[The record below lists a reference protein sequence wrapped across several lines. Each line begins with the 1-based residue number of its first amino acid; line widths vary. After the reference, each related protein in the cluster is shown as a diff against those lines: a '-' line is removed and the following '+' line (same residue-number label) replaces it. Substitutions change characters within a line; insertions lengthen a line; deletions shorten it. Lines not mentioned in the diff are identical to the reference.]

1 MIDKMI
7 MNNKFLIGLIVAFL
21 VSFVIIYNL
30 YQNKMIDDESE
41 LIQDDEESIGE
52 ELKRLMILNN

>member
-1 MIDKMI
+1 

-21 VSFVIIYNL
+21 ISFVMINNL
-30 YQNKMIDDESE
+30 YQNRMIDDESE
-41 LIQDDEESIGE
+41 LIQDDEESTEE

>member
-1 MIDKMI
+1 MI
-7 MNNKFLIGLIVAFL
+7 MNNKFLTGLVVAFL
-21 VSFVIIYNL
+21 ISFVIIYNI

-41 LIQDDEESIGE
+41 LIQDDEESIEE

>member
-1 MIDKMI
+1 MI
-7 MNNKFLIGLIVAFL
+7 MNNKFLIGLMVAFL

-30 YQNKMIDDESE
+30 YQNRMIDDESE
-41 LIQDDEESIGE
+41 LIKDDEESIEE

>member
-1 MIDKMI
+1 

-21 VSFVIIYNL
+21 ISFVIIYNL
-30 YQNKMIDDESE
+30 YQNRMINNESE
-41 LIQDDEESIGE
+41 LIQDSEESIEE

>member
-1 MIDKMI
+1 

-21 VSFVIIYNL
+21 ISFVIVYNI
-30 YQNKMIDDESE
+30 YQNRMIDDESE
-41 LIQDDEESIGE
+41 LIQDDEESTEE

>member
-1 MIDKMI
+1 MVGKII
-7 MNNKFLIGLIVAFL
+7 MNNKFLVGLVVAFIA
-21 VSFVIIYNL
+21 SFGIIYNL

-41 LIQDDEESIGE
+41 LIQDDEESIEE

>member
-1 MIDKMI
+1 MI
-7 MNNKFLIGLIVAFL
+7 MNNKFLIGLVVAFL

-30 YQNKMIDDESE
+30 YQNRMIDDESE
-41 LIQDDEESIGE
+41 LIQDDEESIDE

>member
-1 MIDKMI
+1 

-30 YQNKMIDDESE
+30 YQNRIIDDESE